1 MKPCGEHCQ
10 CTIFH
15 HETLIKVEKALHP
28 DGEYQAL
35 NELFKVFSDLTRIK
49 ILEAIKDDQLCV
61 CDLSHLIGIS
71 KSAVSHQMT
80 YLKKYNLVKSN
91 KVGKMV
97 YYSLHDPNAS
107 LIISHAYNI
116 MKGHHAHAKKHKS

>member
-1 MKPCGEHCQ
+1 MKPCGENCQ

-15 HETLIKVEKALHP
+15 QETLTKVENSLHP

-35 NELFKVFSDLTRIK
+35 TDLFKVFSDLTRIK
-49 ILEAIKDDQLCV
+49 ILEAIKEDQLCV
-61 CDLSHLIGIS
+61 CDLSHLLGIT

-80 YLKKYNLVKSN
+80 FLKKYHLVKSD

-97 YYSLHDPNAS
+97 YYSLNDPNAIE
-107 LIISHAYNI
+107 IIYHAYTI
-116 MKGHHAHAKKHKS
+116 MKGQQAHAKKH

>member
-1 MKPCGEHCQ
+1 MKPCGENCQ

-15 HETLIKVEKALHP
+15 QETLTKVEKALHP
-28 DGEYQAL
+28 DAEYQAL

-61 CDLSHLIGIS
+61 CDLSHLVGIS

-80 YLKKYNLVKSN
+80 YLKKYHLVKSA

-97 YYSLHDPNAS
+97 YYSLNDPHAIE
-107 LIISHAYNI
+107 IIQHAYSI
-116 MKGHHAHAKKHKS
+116 MKGQQAHA